1 MLLPWILCILLAAA
15 LAAAL
20 IKICLMRHDIRRI
33 SDQFEQRLSESTNE
47 LITTG
52 SGDPAVREI
61 AAKLNTQLDILR
73 QQQLKYI
80 NGDLELRNA
89 VTNISHDLRTP
100 LTAIRGYL
108 DLMQNEPKSPDAA
121 RYFNVIS
128 ERTAQMQQL
137 TEELFRYSL
146 ILSEEPDATA
156 DNVCINAVLE
166 ESIAGFY
173 GAFVSSGIQPEITM
187 PEQQLYCKCSR
198 MALTRIFSNLLQNA
212 RKYSKG
218 DLQITLSESGRLCF
232 ANRTDAIEFT
242 HIEHLFDRFYTVE
255 SAQHSTGLG
264 LAIARTLTEQMGGRI
279 YAEFDDNRLC
289 VIVELPISVPPTE

>member
-1 MLLPWILCILLAAA
+1 MLPWILCILLAAA

>member
-1 MLLPWILCILLAAA
+1 
-15 LAAAL
+15 
-20 IKICLMRHDIRRI
+20 
-33 SDQFEQRLSESTNE
+33 
-47 LITTG
+47 
-52 SGDPAVREI
+52 
-61 AAKLNTQLDILR
+61 
-73 QQQLKYI
+73 
-80 NGDLELRNA
+80 
-89 VTNISHDLRTP
+89 
-100 LTAIRGYL
+100 
-108 DLMQNEPKSPDAA
+108 
-121 RYFNVIS
+121 
-128 ERTAQMQQL
+128 
-137 TEELFRYSL
+137 
-146 ILSEEPDATA
+146 
-156 DNVCINAVLE
+156 
-166 ESIAGFY
+166 
-173 GAFVSSGIQPEITM
+173 M